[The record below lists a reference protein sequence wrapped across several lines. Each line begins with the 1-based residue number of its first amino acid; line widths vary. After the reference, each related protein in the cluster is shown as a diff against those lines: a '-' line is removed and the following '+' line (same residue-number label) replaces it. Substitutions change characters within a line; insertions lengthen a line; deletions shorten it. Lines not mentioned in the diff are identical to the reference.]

1 MTRAILLAATLI
13 LSTHLAHGRLGE
25 TVGELEARYGH
36 SIQTVEPLP
45 GEESVAFYKY
55 QDFGIK
61 VTFVN
66 GKSAQEIYIHQDRKT
81 PLSEREIQSFLDLNS
96 MGERWEKSSKHWF
109 AKIEA
114 DEIGW
119 RLGGPDP
126 KDWVALAVYFPKPLG
141 DVAPW
146 LSVETIEY
154 ARKHRPISSNQSMK
168 PRPQTK

>member
-1 MTRAILLAATLI
+1 MRAILLAAALV
-13 LSTHLAHGRLGE
+13 LSTHQAHGRLGE
-25 TVGELEARYGH
+25 TAGELEARYGQ
-36 SIQTVEPLP
+36 SIKTFESLP
-45 GEESVAFYKY
+45 AGEESLAYKY
-55 QDFGIK
+55 NDFSIK
-61 VTFVN
+61 VTFVDA
-66 GKSAQEIYIHQDRKT
+66 KSAQEIYIHQDRKT
-81 PLSEREIQSFLDLNS
+81 PLNEKEIQSFLDLNS
-96 MGERWEKSSKHWF
+96 MGKRWEKSSKYWF